1 MATPIDHIGMHELA
15 PTLRALA
22 KAGGTTDH
30 AAWMRSGEKNA
41 AKLIQFIEE
50 QRFIIDCDEAP
61 YIPKGWEIRPENQ
74 LPGAVGGLLKFEQ
87 SKILLHLD
95 EDQKGGDGIVGYQLA
110 KRLSGQ
116 KLLKTN
122 VLDHL
127 LADTRLIPDEW
138 KTDKQGRVQRIPF
151 WGTLLSD
158 PYGHLFVHCLCWDE
172 NERWYWGYYRLD
184 HKFDCQLPAAILAS

>member
-1 MATPIDHIGMHELA
+1 MHELA

-61 YIPKGWEIRPENQ
+61 YIPKGWEIRPEDQ
-74 LPGAVGGLLKFEQ
+74 LPGAVGGLLKFDPSQ
-87 SKILLHLD
+87 ILLHL
-95 EDQKGGDGIVGYQLA
+95 EEGQMDGRTIVGFELDQELLG
-110 KRLSGQ
+110 KP
-116 KLLKTN
+116 LLKAN

-127 LADTRLIPDEW
+127 LVNTNLIPEAWKVDEH
-138 KTDKQGRVQRIPF
+138 GRARFVYF
-151 WGTLLSD
+151 WGTIYRDSD
-158 PYGHLFVHCLCWDE
+158 GDLYVRCLCWSGSQWDWNYDWLGDGFE
-172 NERWYWGYYRLD
+172 EQN
-184 HKFDCQLPAAILAS
+184 PAAILAS